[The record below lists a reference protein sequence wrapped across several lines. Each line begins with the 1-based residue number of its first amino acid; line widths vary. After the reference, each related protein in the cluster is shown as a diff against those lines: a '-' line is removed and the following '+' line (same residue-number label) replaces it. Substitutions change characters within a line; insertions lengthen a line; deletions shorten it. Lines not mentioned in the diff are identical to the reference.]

1 MQLYL
6 NLGIL
11 KFWGYKFL
19 VYKRTVFQWAKDYLS
34 SRDML
39 DIRNSSGMR
48 VVKILVIFW
57 FSSPNNV
64 GSATAQVHA
73 AAESEEEPGQWKVQ
87 GEQEAAPN
95 LPAKLGDQ
103 ILLVDVTTAHDED
116 FFL

>member
-1 MQLYL
+1 
-6 NLGIL
+6 
-11 KFWGYKFL
+11 
-19 VYKRTVFQWAKDYLS
+19 
-34 SRDML
+34 ML

-57 FSSPNNV
+57 FSSSNNV

-103 ILLVDVTTAHDED
+103 ILLVHVTASHHEDVVVGPRSSLHAANTNFTQNQSKV
-116 FFL
+116 LLLLRP